1 MNLAE
6 RAGRWSAEHW
16 KTATFGWLLLVV
28 AAVAASMLAGTR
40 ELTLAESSQG
50 GSARA
55 ERILARS
62 GFAKPADE
70 SVLVQAKDGQAVDAA
85 FRATVGAVVTRL
97 GRLPQVEHLRSG
109 TVSKDGRSQLIRFD
123 VAGAADT
130 ADERIQPVLDAVS
143 GLQRAYPAFTIAEFG
158 LASANRAGEEV
169 IGQDLHAAERL
180 SVPVT
185 FTILLVAFGAFVAAG
200 IPVLLAFSAV
210 LGALGLAGLVSHV
223 VPASQTTSSIVL
235 LMGMAVGVD
244 YSLFY
249 LRREREERARGRG
262 NRDALSAAAAT
273 SGRAVLVSG
282 LIVVVACA
290 GMLLSGS
297 GDFVSMGTGAIL
309 VVLVAMVGSLTVLPA
324 LLGRLGDRVEHGVVA
339 VIAAGVG
346 RVLRL
351 ARHESELLTRLRE
364 RRTLLQRAKGDS
376 SESRVWAL
384 VLRPV
389 LRAPRTAAI
398 AAAGALIVISLP
410 AFGMRT
416 ANPGA
421 DTFPQDLPIVRA
433 FKQIERAFP
442 GTPSPAEVIVS
453 APNVDAPLVRRG
465 IADLER
471 RALASNRMHAPIEVQ
486 VNPQRTVVRI
496 DVPLAGS
503 GFDEVSYAALKM
515 LRSQVIPAAF
525 GDVPDVEVAVT
536 GDTAQSYDFAH
547 TMATRTPVVVA
558 FVLTAAFLLLLFA
571 FRSLVVPLTAITLNL
586 LSLGAA
592 YGALVWIFQDG
603 HLQGVLGFHSNGSV
617 VTWMPLFLFTVLF
630 GLSMDY
636 HVFIVSRIR
645 ELVLRGQS
653 TRAAVARG
661 IGGTASTVT
670 SAALVMVAV
679 FAIFAS
685 TRTLIL
691 KELGVGLAIAVL
703 VDATVIRSVLLPS
716 VMTIL
721 GRWNWYL
728 PRRLAWL
735 PRLELE
741 GSTARQASAGPRS

>member
-85 FRATVGAVVTRL
+85 LRATVGAVVARL

-158 LASANRAGEEV
+158 LASANRAGEE
-169 IGQDLHAAERL
+169 
-180 SVPVT
+180 
-185 FTILLVAFGAFVAAG
+185 
-200 IPVLLAFSAV
+200 
-210 LGALGLAGLVSHV
+210 
-223 VPASQTTSSIVL
+223 
-235 LMGMAVGVD
+235 MGMAVGVD

-297 GDFVSMGTGAIL
+297 SDFVSMGTGAIL

-324 LLGRLGDRVEHGVVA
+324 LLGRLGDRVEYGVVA

-364 RRTLLQRAKGDS
+364 RRTLLQRH
-376 SESRVWAL
+376 
-384 VLRPV
+384 LRPARAAPRRGSARDRRAATPSQHRRQRV
-389 LRAPRTAAI
+389 HRPGRRGDERGRRHRGRGQRAPYRPARIRAR
-398 AAAGALIVISLP
+398 AGRRARRGLP
-410 AFGMRT
+410 A
-416 ANPGA
+416 
-421 DTFPQDLPIVRA
+421 
-433 FKQIERAFP
+433 
-442 GTPSPAEVIVS
+442 
-453 APNVDAPLVRRG
+453 
-465 IADLER
+465 
-471 RALASNRMHAPIEVQ
+471 
-486 VNPQRTVVRI
+486 
-496 DVPLAGS
+496 
-503 GFDEVSYAALKM
+503 
-515 LRSQVIPAAF
+515 
-525 GDVPDVEVAVT
+525 
-536 GDTAQSYDFAH
+536 
-547 TMATRTPVVVA
+547 
-558 FVLTAAFLLLLFA
+558 
-571 FRSLVVPLTAITLNL
+571 
-586 LSLGAA
+586 
-592 YGALVWIFQDG
+592 
-603 HLQGVLGFHSNGSV
+603 
-617 VTWMPLFLFTVLF
+617 
-630 GLSMDY
+630 
-636 HVFIVSRIR
+636 
-645 ELVLRGQS
+645 
-653 TRAAVARG
+653 
-661 IGGTASTVT
+661 
-670 SAALVMVAV
+670 
-679 FAIFAS
+679 
-685 TRTLIL
+685 
-691 KELGVGLAIAVL
+691 
-703 VDATVIRSVLLPS
+703 
-716 VMTIL
+716 
-721 GRWNWYL
+721 
-728 PRRLAWL
+728 
-735 PRLELE
+735 
-741 GSTARQASAGPRS
+741 